1 MTAKLTTEQFI
12 TKAKTIHGDRYD
24 YSLVEYQNNAPKIK
38 IICNKHG
45 SFEQEPRSHLSAQGC
60 KVCANEALS
69 TIAKSE
75 FTTKASHIHNNKYDY
90 SLVEYQN
97 NATKVTITC
106 KSHGSFEQTPGNHLK
121 GKGCAVCAS
130 LESGF
135 TRTNFKAKCEK
146 NNNGLGILYVLE
158 CFNDNERFYKIG
170 ITSNSIKRRY
180 HSKASMPYLY
190 SVVKE
195 IIGDPIEI
203 YDLETK
209 LHQLNK
215 ENKYVP
221 SVSFAGH
228 ATECFSKY
236 KEIL

>member
-1 MTAKLTTEQFI
+1 MLMRT
-12 TKAKTIHGDRYD
+12 R
-24 YSLVEYQNNAPKIK
+24 
-38 IICNKHG
+38 
-45 SFEQEPRSHLSAQGC
+45 
-60 KVCANEALS
+60 
-69 TIAKSE
+69 
-75 FTTKASHIHNNKYDY
+75 
-90 SLVEYQN
+90 
-97 NATKVTITC
+97 
-106 KSHGSFEQTPGNHLK
+106 
-121 GKGCAVCAS
+121 AV
-130 LESGF
+130 GW
-135 TRTNFKAKCEK
+135 TRTHFKTKCIN
-146 NNNGLGILYVLE
+146 NNNGFGILYVLE

-170 ITSNSIKRRY
+170 ITSNSIRRRY

-236 KEIL
+236 KEIA